1 MGPVTLYSWGL
12 FLGLAF
18 LIGYWF
24 ALKEIKK
31 QGIDHEKYLWLV
43 IYIFIGGLLGA
54 RLGYVLQFP
63 QKYFSDLLEIL
74 NFGTGGLAFYG
85 GLFGGLMAGW
95 LYFWKFGF
103 QKYGDRASKPDFWQ
117 IADILAPAIALGIFI
132 GRIGCFL
139 IHDHQGI
146 ITNLP
151 WALEWPDGILRHPV
165 AAYLSLNGLLMF
177 LVLCS
182 LRNRFKKPGQLF
194 IIFLIWY
201 GLSRFVLD
209 FARLGDPQY
218 FGLFINQWV
227 SLVVLLGS
235 IFLFFRR
242 RASKKI

>member
-1 MGPVTLYSWGL
+1 MPFFSYPEIHIGPVTLYVWGL
-12 FLGLAF
+12 LLGLAF
-18 LIGYWF
+18 LISYWF
-24 ALKEIKK
+24 GLKEVKK
-31 QGIDHEKYLWLV
+31 RGIDQEKYLWLV
-43 IYIFIGGLLGA
+43 IYILIGSLLGA

-63 QKYFSDLLEIL
+63 QEYFFNLLKIL
-74 NFGTGGLAFYG
+74 NFGTGGLTFYG

-95 LYFWKFGF
+95 LYLRKN
-103 QKYGDRASKPDFWQ
+103 KLDFWQ

-151 WALEWPDGILRHPV
+151 WALEWPDGTMRHPV

-177 LVLCS
+177 TVLYS
-182 LRNRFKKPGQLF
+182 LRSRFKKPGQLF
-194 IIFLIWY
+194 ILFLIWY

-209 FARLGDPQY
+209 FVRLGDPQY

-227 SLVVLLGS
+227 SLIVLLGG
-235 IFLFFRR
+235 IFLFLWRQ
-242 RASKKI
+242 ASKRA